1 MFHITADSKC
11 HSYFTVSNAKLQ
23 GNEKG
28 ENGSERELKMLH
40 DQFIME
46 NFERGNKQSVNTDLS
61 LLTDSSVECSLHTL
75 HINNRTAEKH

>member
-1 MFHITADSKC
+1 MFHITADSKR
-11 HSYFTVSNAKLQ
+11 HSYFTVSNTKLQ

-46 NFERGNKQSVNTDLS
+46 NFEDRDILQRKQTKRKHRSVT
-61 LLTDSSVECSLHTL
+61 V
-75 HINNRTAEKH
+75 NRLQCAV